1 MGLFQR
7 LTDVICLNLQ
17 AAAVRRWGSRV
28 GPGHAVAAVSV
39 PAELEPRA
47 GRGRAGRLPAA
58 LRSAERQLARS
69 QGQPGSAASGK

>member
-7 LTDVICLNLQ
+7 LTDVICSYLQ

-28 GPGHAVAAVSV
+28 GPGHAVAAVGV
-39 PAELEPRA
+39 PAEREPRA

-58 LRSAERQLARS
+58 LRPAERQLARS
-69 QGQPGSAASGK
+69 QGQPGAAPSGK

>member
-1 MGLFQR
+1 M
-7 LTDVICLNLQ
+7 ICSYLQ

-28 GPGHAVAAVSV
+28 GPGHAVAAVGV
-39 PAELEPRA
+39 PAEREPWS

-69 QGQPGSAASGK
+69 QGQSGTAASGKYALKLSW